1 MISNHLRIGR
11 KSTQQGLTL
20 VELMVAIVLSIIIVG
35 AVITLYLSS
44 SRTYRVDNNLAGI
57 QDNAR
62 YAISTL
68 GRDFR
73 MAGYE
78 GCLTGHVLLH
88 NDLNPGGSAYSF
100 GSPFISPVTGYQN
113 VSGSWTPPLDSSV
126 SGAIT
131 AQGLALDTNSDMITI
146 QRADASAAAGV
157 TAPSGSSATLLT
169 STPNPYY
176 PGEIL
181 IVTNCQSAD
190 VFQVTNANPNA
201 GPVVHNSGN
210 SPPIGNATSKLSA
223 NYGTEG
229 EVMPLSTIT
238 YFVATPPPSATN
250 PVPQP
255 SLWHLDTTNWGPGN
269 TTGPV
274 ASAVISGV
282 TRMLLFY
289 GEDTDQDGAANEYLT
304 AAQIQN
310 VDPKMQHVVSLR
322 LVLLLQSADNALA
335 RSPQS
340 LSLFPLVTMGR
351 YPTPFH
357 ATDTRVYRLFTT
369 TIALRNRTP

>member
-1 MISNHLRIGR
+1 MKHQNPIVAR
-11 KSTQQGLTL
+11 QQGLTL
-20 VELMVAIVLSIIIVG
+20 VELMVAIVLSIIIIG

-44 SRTYRVDNNLAGI
+44 SRTYRVDNNIAGI

-62 YAISTL
+62 YALTAL
-68 GRDFR
+68 DRDFR
-73 MAGYE
+73 LTGYE

-100 GSPFISPVTGYQN
+100 GSPFVAPLTGYQN
-113 VSGSWTPPLDSSV
+113 VGGTWTPPLDAS
-126 SGAIT
+126 IT
-131 AQGLALDTNSDMITI
+131 SAAAAQGLVLDPNSDIITI
-146 QRADASAAAGV
+146 QRADSNAAAGV

-181 IVTNCQSAD
+181 VVTNCQSAD

-201 GPVVHNSGN
+201 GPVVHNSGA
-210 SPPIGNATSKLSA
+210 SPPIGNATSKLST

-238 YFVATPPPSATN
+238 YFVATPPASATN
-250 PVPQP
+250 PAPQP
-255 SLWHLDTTNWGPGN
+255 TLWRLDATNWGPGN

-274 ASAVISGV
+274 PTPVITGV

-304 AAQIQN
+304 AAQAQG
-310 VDPKMQHVVSLR
+310 VDPKMQKVVSLR
-322 LVLLLQSADNALA
+322 VVLLLQSADNALA
-335 RSPQS
+335 RTAQS
-340 LSLFPLVTMGR
+340 IPLFPVITMGR
-351 YPTPFH
+351 YTTAFQ
-357 ATDTRVYRLFTT
+357 ATDTRAYRIFTN
-369 TIALRNRTP
+369 TIAIRNRTP

>member
-1 MISNHLRIGR
+1 MKHQNPIVVR
-11 KSTQQGLTL
+11 QQGLTL
-20 VELMVAIVLSIIIVG
+20 VELMVAIVLSIIIIG

-44 SRTYRVDNNLAGI
+44 SRTYRVDNNIAGI

-62 YAISTL
+62 YALTAL
-68 GRDFR
+68 DRDFR
-73 MAGYE
+73 LTGYE

-100 GSPFISPVTGYQN
+100 GSPFVAPLTGYQN
-113 VSGSWTPPLDSSV
+113 VGGTWTPPLDAS
-126 SGAIT
+126 IT
-131 AQGLALDTNSDMITI
+131 SAAAAQGLVLDPNSDIITI
-146 QRADASAAAGV
+146 QRADSNAAAGV

-181 IVTNCQSAD
+181 VVTNCQSAD

-201 GPVVHNSGN
+201 GPVVHNSGA
-210 SPPIGNATSKLSA
+210 SPPIGNATSKLST

-250 PVPQP
+250 LMPQP
-255 SLWHLDTTNWGPGN
+255 TLWRLDTTNWGPGN

-274 ASAVISGV
+274 PTPVITGV

-304 AAQIQN
+304 AAQAQG
-310 VDPKMQHVVSLR
+310 VDPKMQKVVSLR
-322 LVLLLQSADNALA
+322 VVLLLQSADNALA
-335 RSPQS
+335 RTAQS
-340 LSLFPLVTMGR
+340 IPLFPVITMGR
-351 YPTPFH
+351 YTAAFQAP
-357 ATDTRVYRLFTT
+357 DTRAYRIFTN
-369 TIALRNRTP
+369 TIAIRNRTP